1 MYFFSGAIMTNI
13 KIGDGFTLMELMIVV
28 AIIGIIAAIAMPS
41 YQEYVQKSRRSEA
54 HAGLV
59 KMQLQQEAH
68 RMVNSTFA
76 GSFGS
81 GSNDVHQPTSDY
93 YTFSLSGASGSAYT
107 LTATAKYSQAAD
119 TDCTPMTVNQAGIKS
134 PASCW

>member
-1 MYFFSGAIMTNI
+1 MTNI
-13 KIGDGFTLMELMIVV
+13 KKVNGFTLMELMVTV
-28 AIIGIIAAIAMPS
+28 AIIGIISLIAMPS

-54 HAGLV
+54 HAGLA

-68 RMVNSTFA
+68 RMVNNSFTS
-76 GSFGS
+76 SFGS

-93 YTFSLSGASGSAYT
+93 YTFSMSGASASAYT
-107 LTATAKYSQAAD
+107 LTATAKSSQTAD
-119 TDCTPMTVNQAGIKS
+119 SSCTPMTVNQAGTKS